1 MWLHDIKC
9 VKFLPLKGTLFKI
22 VELILQSRGVIKDF
36 FFFFFFLKL
45 SYFVEVFALQMSLQS
60 EM

>member
-36 FFFFFFLKL
+36 FFFFFPEAKL
-45 SYFVEVFALQMSLQS
+45 FCRGFCFADVITV
-60 EM
+60 

>member
-36 FFFFFFLKL
+36 LFFFFLKL